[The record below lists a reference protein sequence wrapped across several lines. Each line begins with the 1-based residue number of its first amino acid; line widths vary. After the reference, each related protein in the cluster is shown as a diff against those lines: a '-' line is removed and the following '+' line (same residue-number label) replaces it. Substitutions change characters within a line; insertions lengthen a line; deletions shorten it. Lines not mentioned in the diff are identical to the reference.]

1 MVKQIRNILWV
12 ALLALPV
19 FLQGQGKVLSE
30 KEQQKFD
37 YYFFEAERYKTIE
50 RKDLALQVY
59 LECYKIDDTNPTVA
73 FEIGRLYL
81 EMSDANNAKRFLNA
95 AYVLDPKNKWIALEY
110 ANFCIKIGDYE
121 TASAIYENLVAK
133 NAENVAYKFELAQ
146 LYYNQQ
152 QFEKCIKTLNEVEA
166 ITGINEELS
175 QQKKEM
181 YLLLDDEENAQKEL
195 EKLVAAFPANI
206 EYLGILAQFY
216 TANER
221 TEEAIKT
228 YEKMLTMDP
237 NDPRAHLD
245 LANIYKR
252 QKKFDDSY
260 QHVKIALASPDLD
273 VDNKIQVLLSF
284 FQLSE
289 KDTAMRKMGYDL
301 LEISIKATPKEPKLY
316 AMLGDFQLR
325 DNKLAEARNSFR
337 KATRLGANQIQ
348 LWSQLLLLDARL
360 NLNDSL
366 AADGEVCIELYPSQP
381 LGYLMAG
388 SGYLQLDEF
397 AKAASFFEAGLDF
410 VLDNPELEEQFYI
423 SLADTYNR
431 MKEHQKSDSYFDK
444 ALELNPNSPTVLNNY
459 AYYLSVRGVRLE
471 EALEMTEKCNKL
483 DPNNGVFLDTWAW
496 VLYKKGRY
504 ADALEKIKEC
514 ASFGGADSG
523 EVLEHWGDI
532 LYKLGKKDEALLKWK
547 EAATKPDAT
556 ENINKK
562 IESKQL
568 YE

>member
-1 MVKQIRNILWV
+1 M
-12 ALLALPV
+12 LAV
-19 FLQGQGKVLSE
+19 
-30 KEQQKFD
+30 
-37 YYFFEAERYKTIE
+37 
-50 RKDLALQVY
+50 
-59 LECYKIDDTNPTVA
+59 N
-73 FEIGRLYL
+73 
-81 EMSDANNAKRFLNA
+81 
-95 AYVLDPKNKWIALEY
+95 
-110 ANFCIKIGDYE
+110 
-121 TASAIYENLVAK
+121 
-133 NAENVAYKFELAQ
+133 
-146 LYYNQQ
+146 
-152 QFEKCIKTLNEVEA
+152 
-166 ITGINEELS
+166 
-175 QQKKEM
+175 
-181 YLLLDDEENAQKEL
+181 
-195 EKLVAAFPANI
+195 
-206 EYLGILAQFY
+206 
-216 TANER
+216 
-221 TEEAIKT
+221 
-228 YEKMLTMDP
+228 P

-252 QKKFDDSY
+252 QKKYDASY
-260 QHVKIALASPDLD
+260 QHLKIALASPELD

-289 KDTAMRKMGYDL
+289 QDTIMRKMGYDL
-301 LEISIKATPKEPKLY
+301 LQISIQSTPKEPKIY
-316 AMLGDFQLR
+316 AMLGDYQLR

-397 AKAASFFEAGLDF
+397 AKAASLFEAGLDF
-410 VLDNPELEEQFYI
+410 VIDNPELEEQFYI

-431 MKEHQKSDSYFDK
+431 MKEHKKSDSYFDK
-444 ALELNPNSPTVLNNY
+444 ALEINPNSPTVLNNY
-459 AYYLSVRGVRLE
+459 AYYLSIRGVRLD
-471 EALEMTEKCNKL
+471 EALEMTEKCNRL

-496 VLYKKGRY
+496 VLYKKGKY
-504 ADALEKIKEC
+504 AEALEKIKEC
-514 ASFGGADSG
+514 AMYGGAESG

-532 LYKLGKKDEALLKWK
+532 LFKMGLKDEALAKWK

-556 ENINKK
+556 ENIKKK